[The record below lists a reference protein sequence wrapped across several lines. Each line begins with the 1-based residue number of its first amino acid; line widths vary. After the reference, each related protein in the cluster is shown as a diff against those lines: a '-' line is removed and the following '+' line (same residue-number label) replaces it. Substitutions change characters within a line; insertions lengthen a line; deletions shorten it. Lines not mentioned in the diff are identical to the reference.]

1 MIIHRRQKTA
11 KEESPSSAAANAV
24 KTESSK
30 ANVKSHQQQNEQQ
43 QEEEQRND
51 EDEKRR
57 QSSLHH
63 HSMRE
68 KAAGSWDYTSNDEE
82 VECDG
87 NGSSSSIAAR
97 ESERKTASIEVEG
110 TTSVAISGMVK
121 MKLKKVLN
129 QKIVKAKKS
138 AKSTTMPMP
147 MPSSMT
153 VATPPTTNAIIEIET
168 MIIDSP
174 EKLEL
179 QTMKAL
185 NQCNGIFDS
194 STATWSVVKSKGKD
208 VSIYSKMPGSDIL
221 RSRDLPLMRSCGKV
235 PMNAETLYR
244 HIITKEGYQ
253 LLDPDSHPDDFDKPI
268 LGPVEIMQPDNG
280 HNPIHSQLE
289 YAYMPLGP
297 ISARDFVV
305 MNVKDPT
312 TLTFFSTS
320 VLASSPHAGGSVYS
334 SYLGKSYVGTSMSP
348 NAKPKKRV
356 VRAALCSGYRCT
368 PIPGQMN
375 ECNFEMFQFLDL
387 GGSLPATISK
397 FGNKSYLQAVYGRLR
412 EFAGTAEYE

>member
-1 MIIHRRQKTA
+1 
-11 KEESPSSAAANAV
+11 
-24 KTESSK
+24 
-30 ANVKSHQQQNEQQ
+30 
-43 QEEEQRND
+43 
-51 EDEKRR
+51 
-57 QSSLHH
+57 
-63 HSMRE
+63 
-68 KAAGSWDYTSNDEE
+68 
-82 VECDG
+82 
-87 NGSSSSIAAR
+87 
-97 ESERKTASIEVEG
+97 
-110 TTSVAISGMVK
+110 

-129 QKIVKAKKS
+129 QRIVKAKKS
-138 AKSTTMPMP
+138 TTSTTMPMP
-147 MPSSMT
+147 MPMPSMT
-153 VATPPTTNAIIEIET
+153 VAPTPTPAAAIFEIET

-185 NQCNGIFDS
+185 NQCSSIFDS
-194 STATWSVVKSKGKD
+194 STATWSVVKTKGKD

-268 LGPVEIMQPDNG
+268 LGPVRIMQPDKG
-280 HNPIHSQLE
+280 PSPIHSQLE
-289 YAYMPLGP
+289 YAYLPLGP

-320 VLASSPHAGGSVYS
+320 VLAPSPHAGGSVYS

-348 NAKPKKRV
+348 KSKPKKRV

-375 ECNFEMFQFLDL
+375 ECNFEMFQFFDL

-397 FGNKSYLQAVYGRLR
+397 FGNKSSCKESMVVFASLLARLNTISVCIFLLLYNDISMTTMINVITIR
-412 EFAGTAEYE
+412 DK

>member
-1 MIIHRRQKTA
+1 
-11 KEESPSSAAANAV
+11 
-24 KTESSK
+24 
-30 ANVKSHQQQNEQQ
+30 
-43 QEEEQRND
+43 
-51 EDEKRR
+51 
-57 QSSLHH
+57 
-63 HSMRE
+63 
-68 KAAGSWDYTSNDEE
+68 
-82 VECDG
+82 
-87 NGSSSSIAAR
+87 
-97 ESERKTASIEVEG
+97 
-110 TTSVAISGMVK
+110 

-129 QKIVKAKKS
+129 QRIVKAKKS
-138 AKSTTMPMP
+138 TTSTTMPMP
-147 MPSSMT
+147 MPSMT
-153 VATPPTTNAIIEIET
+153 VAPTPTPAAAIFEIET

-185 NQCNGIFDS
+185 NQCSSIFDS
-194 STATWSVVKSKGKD
+194 STATWSVVKTKGKD

-268 LGPVEIMQPDNG
+268 LGPVRIMQPDKG
-280 HNPIHSQLE
+280 PSPIHSQLE
-289 YAYMPLGP
+289 YAYLPLGP

-320 VLASSPHAGGSVYS
+320 VLAPSPHAGGSVYS

-348 NAKPKKRV
+348 KSKPKKRV

-375 ECNFEMFQFLDL
+375 ECNFEMFQFFDL

-412 EFAGTAEYE
+412 EFAGTAEYD